1 MRKTAYVVIAL
12 LVALSMLLTAC
23 GTTATEAPAATTA
36 PVVVATE
43 APVEA
48 PAEVAWGTADNPI
61 IMAMAPSATS
71 ETLTVGGAAIAD
83 KLKELTGY
91 EFEVIIPTSYAALV
105 EAMGSGNAHI
115 GWLPPLAY
123 LLASQKGYAEV
134 VASTLRRGS
143 DTYGFQ
149 LIANKDAGFT
159 PYFDADTNTVTG
171 DAKTALPQLDGKNVC
186 WTDPLSAS
194 GYVLPSGVVADA
206 GAKVKKTAFLT
217 GHPQIVVA
225 LYSYVG
231 GGKAN
236 ICDFGATYI
245 DARTDASL
253 AELTDVTDKVIVV
266 WRSDSFIPNDNVSV
280 AADMPDDVKA
290 KIVEALLTLGS
301 TEDGI
306 EILAAAG
313 YQIDG
318 LKAVDDTFYDSLRV
332 YLEASGLDVTT
343 LVK

>member
-1 MRKTAYVVIAL
+1 MRKSVYVVLAL
-12 LVALSMLLTAC
+12 LVGISMLLAAC
-23 GTTATEAPAATTA
+23 GPIATLEPTT
-36 PVVVATE
+36 VVVAT
-43 APVEA
+43 AA
-48 PAEVAWGTADNPI
+48 PAEVAWGTAERPI
-61 IMAMAPSATS
+61 VMAMAPSATS
-71 ETLTVGGAAIAD
+71 ETLTVGGAAIAA

-91 EFEVIIPTSYAALV
+91 EFQVVIPTSYAALV
-105 EAMGSGNAHI
+105 EAMGSGNADI

-149 LIANKDAGFT
+149 IIANKDAGFT
-159 PYFDADTNTVTG
+159 LYFDTATNEVTAD
-171 DAKTALPQLDGKNVC
+171 AATALPQLDGKNVC

-194 GYVLPSGVVADA
+194 GYVLPSGVVKDA
-206 GAKVKKTAFLT
+206 GAAPKKQAFLT

-225 LYSYVG
+225 LYSYV
-231 GGKAN
+231 KDSAAN

-253 AELTDVTDKVIVV
+253 ASLTDVLDKVVV
-266 WRSDSFIPNDNVSV
+266 IWRSDSFIPNDNVSV
-280 AADMPDDVKA
+280 ATGMPADVKA
-290 KIVEALLTLGS
+290 KVVEALLALGS
-301 TEDGI
+301 TPDGI
-306 EILAAAG
+306 EILKSAG

-332 YLEASGLDVTT
+332 YLEASGLDITS

>member
-1 MRKTAYVVIAL
+1 MRKTAYVVVAM
-12 LVALSMLLTAC
+12 LVAASMLLSAC
-23 GTTATEAPAATTA
+23 APKAEAPVATEA

-43 APVEA
+43 APVE
-48 PAEVAWGTADNPI
+48 VAYGTADNPI

-71 ETLTVGGAAIAD
+71 ETLTVGGAAIAA

-149 LIANKDAGFT
+149 VIAPAAAGFT
-159 PYFDADTNTVTG
+159 PYFDVATNTVTG
-171 DAKTALPQLDGKNVC
+171 DAKTALAQLDGKNWC
-186 WTDPLSAS
+186 ATDPLSAS
-194 GYVLPSGVVADA
+194 GYVLPGGVMKDA
-206 GAKVKKTAFLT
+206 GFSPKKTAFLT

-225 LYSYVG
+225 LYSYVAG
-231 GGKAN
+231 SKAN
-236 ICDFGATYI
+236 ICDYGTTYI

-253 AELTDVTDKVIVV
+253 ADLTDVTDKVVV
-266 WRSDSFIPNDNVSV
+266 IWRSDSFIPNDNVSL
-280 AADMPDDVKA
+280 AAGLPADVKA
-290 KIVEALLTLGS
+290 KIVEALLSLGS
-301 TEDGI
+301 TPEGI

-332 YLEASGLDVTT
+332 YLEASGLDITS

>member
-1 MRKTAYVVIAL
+1 MRKSVYVVLAL
-12 LVALSMLLTAC
+12 LVGMSMLLAAC
-23 GTTATEAPAATTA
+23 APAAEPTE
-36 PVVVATE
+36 VVAPATA
-43 APVEA
+43 AP
-48 PAEVAWGTADNPI
+48 VAWGTADNPI

-71 ETLTVGGAAIAD
+71 ETLTVGGAAIAA

-91 EFEVIIPTSYAALV
+91 EFEVTIPTSYAALV
-105 EAMGSGNAHI
+105 EAMGSGNAHV

-123 LLASQKGYAEV
+123 LLASQKGYADV

-149 LIANKDAGFT
+149 VIAHADAGFT
-159 PYFDADTNTVTG
+159 PYFDVATNAVTG
-171 DAKTALPQLDGKNVC
+171 DAATALKQLSGKNWC
-186 WTDPLSAS
+186 ATDPLSAS
-194 GYVLPSGVVADA
+194 GYVLPGGLMKDA
-206 GAKVKKTAFLT
+206 GVSPKKTAFLT

-225 LYSYVG
+225 LYSYVKD
-231 GGKAN
+231 GKAN
-236 ICDFGATYI
+236 ICDFGTTYI

-253 AELTDVTDKVIVV
+253 AAITDVTDKIVVV

-280 AADMPDDVKA
+280 ASGMPADVKA

-301 TEDGI
+301 SPDGV
-306 EILAAAG
+306 EILKNAG
-313 YQIDG
+313 YQVDG

-332 YLEASGLDVTT
+332 YLEASGLDITS

>member
-1 MRKTAYVVIAL
+1 MRKTAYVVVAL

-23 GTTATEAPAATTA
+23 GAPAEEPAATTA

-43 APVEA
+43 PPAPEIQWGS
-48 PAEVAWGTADNPI
+48 AERPI

-71 ETLTVGGAAIAD
+71 ETLTVGGAAIKA
-83 KLKELTGY
+83 KLEELTGY
-91 EFEVIIPTSYAALV
+91 VFAEPIIPTSYAALV
-105 EAMGSGNAHI
+105 EAMGSGNADI

-149 LIANKDAGFT
+149 VIAPAAAGFT
-159 PYFDADTNTVTG
+159 PYFDVATNAVTG
-171 DAKTALPQLDGKNVC
+171 DAKTALTQLDGKNWC
-186 WTDPLSAS
+186 ATDPLSAS
-194 GYVLPSGVVADA
+194 GYVLPGGLMKDA
-206 GAKVKKTAFLT
+206 GISVKKTAFLT
-217 GHPQIVVA
+217 GHPQIVVG
-225 LYSYVG
+225 LYSYVAG
-231 GGKAN
+231 SKAN
-236 ICDFGATYI
+236 ICDFGTTYI

-253 AELTDVTDKVIVV
+253 ADITDVTDKVIVL

-280 AADMPDDVKA
+280 SSSMPDDVKA

-313 YQIDG
+313 YQVDG

-332 YLEASGLDVTT
+332 YLEASGLDITS

>member
-1 MRKTAYVVIAL
+1 MRKTAYVVIAM
-12 LVALSMLLTAC
+12 LVALSMLLSAC
-23 GTTATEAPAATTA
+23 GTAAETPVVTEAPA

-43 APVEA
+43 APV
-48 PAEVAWGTADNPI
+48 EVAWGTADNPI

-71 ETLTVGGAAIAD
+71 ETLTVGGAAIAA

-149 LIANKDAGFT
+149 IIANKDAGFT
-159 PYFDADTNTVTG
+159 PYFDVATNTVTA
-171 DAKTALPQLDGKNVC
+171 DAATALPQLDGKNVC

-194 GYVLPSGVVADA
+194 GYVLPSGVIKDA
-206 GAKVKKTAFLT
+206 GAAPKKQAFLT

-225 LYSYVG
+225 LYAYVG

-253 AELTDVTDKVIVV
+253 ADLTDVTDKVVV
-266 WRSDSFIPNDNVSV
+266 IWRSDSFIPNDNVSL
-280 AADMPDDVKA
+280 ATGLPDDVKA
-290 KIVEALLTLGS
+290 KIVEALLSLGS
-301 TEDGI
+301 TPEGI

-332 YLEASGLDVTT
+332 YLEASGLDITS